1 MSSEDDFIKSGIDTM
16 KILTVIFIV
25 LKVLGL
31 IQWSW
36 LWVFSPIWIMCGLAF
51 ACLIVLGI
59 IAIITYIVTSSKKK

>member
-1 MSSEDDFIKSGIDTM
+1 MSSEDDLIESVIDTV
-16 KILTVIFIV
+16 KILTIIFVV

-36 LWVFSPIWIMCGLAF
+36 LWVFSPIWIMCGLAL
-51 ACLIVLGI
+51 AYLVILGI

>member
-16 KILTVIFIV
+16 KILTIIFIV

-51 ACLIVLGI
+51 AYLVVLGI
-59 IAIITYIVTSSKKK
+59 IAIIIHMVSSSKKK